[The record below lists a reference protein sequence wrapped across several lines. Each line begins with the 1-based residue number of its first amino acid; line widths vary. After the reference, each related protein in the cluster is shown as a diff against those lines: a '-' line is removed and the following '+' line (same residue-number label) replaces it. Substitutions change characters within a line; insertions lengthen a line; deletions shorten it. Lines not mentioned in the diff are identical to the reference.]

1 MPSSRS
7 ASRPGRVSSSP
18 AESRL
23 QRNLADIFELVA
35 DTVPDRE
42 ALVVGDRR
50 LTYAELDERANRL
63 AHHLAAAGIGP
74 GDHVAAYLYNSREFI
89 ETMLAAFKL
98 RAAVVNVN
106 YRYVATELE
115 YLLRDSDAKAI
126 IYDPRFAATLAEV
139 EKELPKLGIQLAAGA
154 PYEEALAAASP
165 VRPEISRTGDDL
177 YLLYTGGTTGMP
189 KGVMWRHDDVLAAG
203 MGDLDGAVTREEQA
217 ERARAG
223 RDRQLPACPLM
234 HGAAQWVAMGT
245 FFGGGTVVL
254 SPDTRLD
261 AGRLV
266 ELIAAERITV
276 VTIIGDA
283 VGRPLA
289 DAAAARPDL
298 DLSAVRVILNSGA
311 VVSPPVKDDL
321 MARMPGAF
329 IYDTFGSSESGTFAR
344 STSGTGNTPV
354 QGRFAPAKDAVVVDD
369 ELRPVTPGSN
379 VVGRLARGGAVAL
392 GYYNDPDKTAAT
404 FPVIDGVRFIVTG
417 DHAMVEPDGT
427 IQLLGRGSACIN
439 TGGEKVY
446 PDEVEAALKSHP
458 AIADAMVVG
467 VPDERFGERVVALVV
482 VRDASGKDAGGKD
495 AGGKDAGGKDA
506 GGKDDGIPADLDGH
520 VRRQVAG
527 YKAPR
532 QVFAV
537 EAVERFP
544 SGKPDYAWARELA
557 SSLAADEPR

>member
-1 MPSSRS
+1 MSDALLRNE
-7 ASRPGRVSSSP
+7 AL
-18 AESRL
+18 E
-23 QRNLADIFELVA
+23 RNLADIFELVA

-42 ALVVGDRR
+42 ALVVGKGSRR
-50 LTYAELDERANRL
+50 LTYAALDQRANRL
-63 AHHLAAAGIGP
+63 AHHLAGAGIGP
-74 GDHVAAYLYNSREFI
+74 GDHVAAYLYNGSEFI

-106 YRYVATELE
+106 YRYVTKELE
-115 YLLRDSDAKAI
+115 YVLRDSDARAI
-126 IYDPRFAATLAEV
+126 VYDPRFATTLAEV
-139 EKELPKLGIQLAAGA
+139 EKDLPMLGAALAAGA
-154 PYEEALAAASP
+154 AYEEALGAASP
-165 VRPEISRTGDDL
+165 VRPEVARSGDDL

-189 KGVMWRHDDVLAAG
+189 KGVMWRHDDILKAG
-203 MGDLDGAVTREEQA
+203 LGDLDGATTRAEQS

-223 RDRQLPACPLM
+223 RDRHLPACPLM
-234 HGAAQWVAMGT
+234 HGAAQWVSLAT
-245 FFGGGTVVL
+245 FFGGGTVIL

-261 AGRLV
+261 GARLV
-266 ELIAAERITV
+266 QLVAAERATI

-311 VVSPPVKDDL
+311 TVSPPVKDDL

-329 IYDTFGSSESGTFAR
+329 IYDTYGSSESGTFAKA
-344 STSGTGNTPV
+344 TSGTGNTPT
-354 QGRFAPAKDAVVVDD
+354 QGRFAPGKDAIVLGDD
-369 ELRPVTPGSN
+369 LRPVAAGSG
-379 VVGRLARGGAVAL
+379 VIGRLARGGAVAL
-392 GYYNDPDKTAAT
+392 GYYNDPDKTATT

-417 DHAMVEPDGT
+417 DHATVEADGT
-427 IQLLGRGSACIN
+427 IQVLGRGTACIN

-446 PDEVEAALKSHP
+446 PDEVEAALKTHTEV
-458 AIADAMVVG
+458 ADAMVVG

-482 VRDASGKDAGGKD
+482 VRGGEV
-495 AGGKDAGGKDA
+495 
-506 GGKDDGIPADLDGH
+506 PADLDEH

-532 QVFAV
+532 QVFPV

-544 SGKPDYAWARELA
+544 SGKPDYAWARDLA
-557 SSLAADEPR
+557 SSLAADGAR

>member
-1 MPSSRS
+1 M
-7 ASRPGRVSSSP
+7 
-18 AESRL
+18 
-23 QRNLADIFELVA
+23 QRNLADIFEVVVDA
-35 DTVPDRE
+35 VPDRE
-42 ALVVGDRR
+42 ALVAGDRR
-50 LTYAELDERANRL
+50 LTYAALDERANRL
-63 AHHLAAAGIGP
+63 AHHLAGAGIGP
-74 GDHVAAYLYNSREFI
+74 GDHVAAYLYNGSEFI
-89 ETMLAAFKL
+89 EAMLAAFKL

-106 YRYVATELE
+106 YRYVAKELE
-115 YLLRDSDAKAI
+115 YVLRDSDAKAI
-126 IYDPRFAATLAEV
+126 VYDTRFTPTLAEV
-139 EKELPKLGIQLAAGA
+139 VDGLGLLACRLAVGPGDVVPA
-154 PYEEALAAASP
+154 STPYEEALAAASP

-203 MGDLDGAVTREEQA
+203 MGNLDGAVTREEQT
-217 ERARAG
+217 ERARLG

-254 SPDTRLD
+254 STDTRLD

-266 ELIAAERITV
+266 EMIAAERVTV
-276 VTIIGDA
+276 LTIIGDA

-298 DLSAVRVILNSGA
+298 DLTAVRVILNSGA

-329 IYDTFGSSESGTFAR
+329 IYDTFGSSESGTFAK

-354 QGRFAPAKDAVVVDD
+354 QGRFAPGKDAVVVD
-369 ELRPVTPGSN
+369 ENLRPVAPGSG

-392 GYYNDPDKTAAT
+392 GYYNDPDKTTTT

-417 DHAMVEPDGT
+417 DHAVVEADGT

-446 PDEVEAALKSHP
+446 PDEVEAAVKSHP
-458 AIADAMVVG
+458 GIADAMVVG
-467 VPDERFGERVVALVV
+467 VPDARFGERVVALVV
-482 VRDASGKDAGGKD
+482 VRG
-495 AGGKDAGGKDA
+495 
-506 GGKDDGIPADLDGH
+506 DDVPADLDEH

-532 QVFAV
+532 QVFPV

-557 SSLAADEPR
+557 SSLAGDPPR